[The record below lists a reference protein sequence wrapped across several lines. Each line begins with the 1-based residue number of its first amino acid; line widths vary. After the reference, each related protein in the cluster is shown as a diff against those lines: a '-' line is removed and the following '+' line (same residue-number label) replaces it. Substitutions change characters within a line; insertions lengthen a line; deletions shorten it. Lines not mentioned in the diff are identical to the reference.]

1 VALARRIA
9 VALAALV
16 GLALVVLGAW
26 FAFVLGPKGTAAFHA
41 TSNAPLVIGPNVL
54 NRVQAPV
61 TVSANAASGPVF
73 VGTAV
78 PQDVDELVGQSKH
91 NVVASASFPARTLT
105 IEQIGSGDLADPSA
119 SHIWRAT
126 GEGSITVTQDQAP
139 QSVLVYPTQGGSVDV
154 DISVAR
160 NTWFLQSLVALVV
173 GLIVLAFAGGWLW
186 QNWRTPPTTETA
198 TDPATETPAE
208 TPAEGTPPT
217 VTQEPPTT
225 EPTPESQRQS
235 QPASQQE
242 EAR

>member
-16 GLALVVLGAW
+16 GLALVVFGAW

-61 TVSANAASGPVF
+61 TVSANAESGPVF
-73 VGTAV
+73 VGAGV
-78 PQDVDELVGQSKH
+78 PQDVDELVGTSKH

-105 IEQIGSGDLADPSA
+105 IEQLGTEELADPSD

-126 GEGSITVTQDQAP
+126 GEGSLTVTQDQAP
-139 QSVLVYPTQGGSVDV
+139 QSVLVYPTKGGSVDV
-154 DISVAR
+154 DVTVAR

-186 QNWRTPPTTETA
+186 QNWRTPPAEATEPTES
-198 TDPATETPAE
+198 TESTESTETPSE
-208 TPAEGTPPT
+208 LRERPAE
-217 VTQEPPTT
+217 ES
-225 EPTPESQRQS
+225 TPEPS
-235 QPASQQE
+235 QE